1 MGGQLWSDDRLDG
14 LRRAGDPVADAVVAA
29 YFAERTSMHPKGLI
43 GHIVRHERMATED
56 RSKAVDDYLHDTP
69 ALPPWADVAQIQA
82 GEDVFM
88 EWGLLISLVHY
99 YASLPSMY
107 AVGRGVRVLH
117 LTARLATD
125 TGRRIHE
132 TAQLIV
138 NVMSPGG
145 LVVGAAGY
153 EAARRVRLMHAAVRY
168 LILHDPSVAQTCDPS
183 VIGPHWCA
191 DWGVPIN
198 QEDLLATLMSFT
210 WVVFQALERAGVR
223 ISDRDASCYLHTW
236 NVAGYFLGI
245 DPEALP
251 VDLNSA
257 SHLWRAI
264 TRRQFAATDEGVEMT
279 SALVRLLQRRM
290 PRGLHALPPAQI
302 RYFAG
307 DDVADVLGLRAR
319 GVLGATL
326 AGAGRAMRVVA
337 LVEQHDRLLR
347 MASRRI
353 GRMTFKAF
361 LESGRS
367 GSRASFSIPT
377 HLATQWKIS
386 ATNTPAQR

>member
-14 LRRAGDPVADAVVAA
+14 LRRTGDPVADAVVAA
-29 YFAERTSMHPKGLI
+29 YFAERTSIHPKGLI
-43 GHIVRHERMATED
+43 GHIVRHEQMATED

-82 GEDVFM
+82 GEDVFL
-88 EWGLLISLVHY
+88 EWGLLIS

-117 LTARLATD
+117 LTAGLATD
-125 TGRRIHE
+125 TRRRIHE

-210 WVVFQALERAGVR
+210 WVVFQSLRRAGVR
-223 ISDRDASCYLHTW
+223 ISDQDASSYLHAW
-236 NVAGYFLGI
+236 NVAAYFLGVDPGVLPI
-245 DPEALP
+245 DLTGAE
-251 VDLNSA
+251 
-257 SHLWRAI
+257 HLWGAI
-264 TRRQFAATDEGVEMT
+264 ARRQFAPTYEGVEMT
-279 SALVRLLQRRM
+279 SALVRLLQDRM
-290 PRGLHALPPAQI
+290 PRGLHGLPSAQI

-307 DDVADVLGLRAR
+307 DEVADVLGLRAR
-319 GVLGATL
+319 GVLGAAL
-326 AGAGRAMRVVA
+326 SGVARAMAVVA
-337 LVEQHDRLLR
+337 MVEQHDRLLR
-347 MASRRI
+347 MGSRQI
-353 GRMTFKAF
+353 GRIVFKAF
-361 LESGRS
+361 LESDRS
-367 GSRASFSIPT
+367 GNRASFSIPT
-377 HLATQWKIS
+377 HLALQWKIPTASTS
-386 ATNTPAQR
+386 APG